1 MQMHAW
7 TEKESI
13 ACVTFHSA
21 LIPCSP
27 PCFYRGGMFRLIP
40 LSNRL
45 YPLEPDELSVILGE
59 YFARKTPMNTD
70 ELFLR
75 PFRPNAGENYST
87 ANDVNNPKAQQE
99 VYDVCTA
106 EYIDT
111 WKSNSVLCL
120 IHMCTMCRTKQPWSR
135 TFSYLMLYFYYFY
148 RQIPI
153 YECLKLFY
161 IVNNYF
167 IVLD

>member
-1 MQMHAW
+1 M
-7 TEKESI
+7 
-13 ACVTFHSA
+13 
-21 LIPCSP
+21 
-27 PCFYRGGMFRLIP
+27 YLIP

-99 VYDVCTA
+99 VY
-106 EYIDT
+106 
-111 WKSNSVLCL
+111 K
-120 IHMCTMCRTKQPWSR
+120 
-135 TFSYLMLYFYYFY
+135 
-148 RQIPI
+148 
-153 YECLKLFY
+153 LKLKRHDCKMFRY
-161 IVNNYF
+161 LYWRSIINTVD
-167 IVLD
+167 L

>member
-1 MQMHAW
+1 MQTNKIM
-7 TEKESI
+7 KFS
-13 ACVTFHSA
+13 F
-21 LIPCSP
+21 
-27 PCFYRGGMFRLIP
+27 IP

-99 VYDVCTA
+99 VYVRQSA
-106 EYIDT
+106 LGL
-111 WKSNSVLCL
+111 V
-120 IHMCTMCRTKQPWSR
+120 TKPR
-135 TFSYLMLYFYYFY
+135 MYG
-148 RQIPI
+148 
-153 YECLKLFY
+153 
-161 IVNNYF
+161 
-167 IVLD
+167 